1 MIILLS
7 TVIIIKY
14 INDNRDSFIDIDD
27 FDLKDE
33 GADVDELKDD
43 DADSIIPLFN
53 TPLKTVIKEDEAR
66 DRLVFSL

>member
-53 TPLKTVIKEDEAR
+53 TPLKTIIKEDEAR